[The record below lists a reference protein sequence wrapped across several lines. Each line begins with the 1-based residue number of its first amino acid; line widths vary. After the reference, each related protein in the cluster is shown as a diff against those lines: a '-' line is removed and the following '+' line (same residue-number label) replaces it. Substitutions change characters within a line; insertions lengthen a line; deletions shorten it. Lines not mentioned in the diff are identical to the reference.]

1 MARLLHIDSSPS
13 PYSVSRRLA
22 GLFRETWAK
31 ELPDG
36 DVTHRDLVATPL
48 PHLDADGVHT
58 LLNAP
63 ETDAQRTAAAL
74 HDELVEEIL
83 SADALLISAPMHNW
97 TIPSHLKAWF
107 DQSLLMGRTLPFDP
121 SANPLAG
128 RPATVIL
135 AYGGDYGPHSADH
148 AMDHCAPYLR
158 TVLGQVLGYD
168 LEIITASHTVAPFT
182 SQDPADHEKAAV
194 SLREAEGAV
203 AERARVTAAVPA
215 RA

>member
-22 GLFRETWAK
+22 GRFRETWNK
-31 ELPDG
+31 ELPDA
-36 DVTHRDLVATPL
+36 DVTHRDVVATPL

-63 ETDAQRTAAAL
+63 ETEGQRVAAAL
-74 HDELVEEIL
+74 HDELVEEVM

-107 DQSLLMGRTLPFDP
+107 DQSLLLGRTLPYDP
-121 SANPLAG
+121 SVNPLAG
-128 RPATVIL
+128 RPATVVL
-135 AYGGDYGPHSADH
+135 AYGGDYGPASPDY

-158 TVLGQVLGYD
+158 TVLSHVLGYE
-168 LEIITASHTVAPFT
+168 LEILIASHTVAPFT
-182 SQDPADHEKAAV
+182 SQDPAEHEKAAV
-194 SLREAEGAV
+194 SLREAEAAV
-203 AERARVTAAVPA
+203 VERARAVAAVPT

>member
-22 GLFRETWAK
+22 GVFRETWAK

-36 DVTHRDLVATPL
+36 DITHRDLVATPL

-74 HDELVEEIL
+74 HDELVEEVL

-97 TIPSHLKAWF
+97 TIPS
-107 DQSLLMGRTLPFDP
+107 
-121 SANPLAG
+121 
-128 RPATVIL
+128 
-135 AYGGDYGPHSADH
+135 
-148 AMDHCAPYLR
+148 
-158 TVLGQVLGYD
+158 
-168 LEIITASHTVAPFT
+168 T
-182 SQDPADHEKAAV
+182 SRRGWTSPC
-194 SLREAEGAV
+194 
-203 AERARVTAAVPA
+203 
-215 RA
+215 